1 MDGVESTKATEQTE
15 QKEKIA
21 REYGLNLEQIKHIKL
36 DNGKEFFQF
45 IDKNTKEVKMVEN
58 IDYKTD
64 LKQQFEESQ
73 KNLSDSQG
81 ENAKE
86 NAEKTFKH
94 NLKYKNKEAELISI
108 EEFKNNK
115 YRYKRRLRKLDTK
128 TRNKIVALLSKQK
141 DLELEYINL
150 ENGIGIDEKQNTIDV
165 KYDFINNKAEFV
177 EPITISYTSTLHDA
191 SELEDED
198 IDLSDI
204 DFNEVLDQLE
214 IVESVPEVTDEREIQ
229 VSGVT
234 VSSKIVALAY
244 DTPEI
249 LDKDQTI
256 SKKQRAVYKSIL
268 KTIKNRFAKK
278 QTKKNQ
284 KQYVYKQHNNKN
296 NAA

>member
-1 MDGVESTKATEQTE
+1 MDGVESKKASEKTE
-15 QKEKIA
+15 QKEQIA
-21 REYGLNLEQIKHIKL
+21 REYGLDLEQIKHIKL
-36 DNGKEFFQF
+36 DSGKEFFQF
-45 IDKNTKEVKMVEN
+45 FDKKTKEVKMVEN
-58 IDYKTD
+58 IDYKKD

-73 KNLSDSQG
+73 KDLSESQS

-86 NAEKTFKH
+86 NAEKTFNH

-177 EPITISYTSTLHDA
+177 EPLTISYTSTLHDS

-198 IDLSDI
+198 IDLSDV
-204 DFNEVLDQLE
+204 DFNAVLDQLE
-214 IVESVPEVTDEREIQ
+214 IVDSVPQVTDEREIQ

-234 VSSKIVALAY
+234 INAKTIAQAY

-249 LDKDQTI
+249 LDKDQSI
-256 SKKQRAVYKSIL
+256 SKKQKEIYKSIL
-268 KTIKNRFAKK
+268 DTIKRRFAKK
-278 QTKKNQ
+278 QTKQNQ
-284 KQYVYKQHNNKN
+284 KQYVYKQNNKN

>member
-1 MDGVESTKATEQTE
+1 MDGVESTKASEQTE
-15 QKEKIA
+15 QKEQIA
-21 REYGLNLEQIKHIKL
+21 REYGLDLEQIKHIKL
-36 DNGKEFFQF
+36 DSGKEFFQF
-45 IDKNTKEVKMVEN
+45 FDKKTKEVKMVEN
-58 IDYKTD
+58 INYKRD

-73 KNLSDSQG
+73 KDLSESQS

-86 NAEKTFKH
+86 NAEKTFNH

-177 EPITISYTSTLHDA
+177 EPLTISYTSTLHDS

-198 IDLSDI
+198 IDLSDV
-204 DFNEVLDQLE
+204 DFNAVLDQLE
-214 IVESVPEVTDEREIQ
+214 IVDSVPQVTDEREIQ

-234 VSSKIVALAY
+234 INAKTIAQAY

-249 LDKDQTI
+249 LDKDQSI
-256 SKKQRAVYKSIL
+256 SKKQKEIYKSIL
-268 KTIKNRFAKK
+268 DTIKRRFAKK
-278 QTKKNQ
+278 QTKQNQ
-284 KQYVYKQHNNKN
+284 KQYVYKQNNKN

>member
-1 MDGVESTKATEQTE
+1 MDGVESKKASEKTE
-15 QKEKIA
+15 QKEQIA
-21 REYGLNLEQIKHIKL
+21 REYGLDLEQIKHIKL
-36 DNGKEFFQF
+36 DSGKEFFQF
-45 IDKNTKEVKMVEN
+45 FDKKTKEVKMVEN
-58 IDYKTD
+58 IDYKKD

-73 KNLSDSQG
+73 KDLSESQS

-86 NAEKTFKH
+86 NAEKTFNH

-177 EPITISYTSTLHDA
+177 EPLTISYTSTLHDS

-198 IDLSDI
+198 IDLSDV
-204 DFNEVLDQLE
+204 DFNAVLDQLE
-214 IVESVPEVTDEREIQ
+214 IVDSVPQVTDEREIQ

-234 VSSKIVALAY
+234 INAKTIAQAY

-249 LDKDQTI
+249 LDKDQSI
-256 SKKQRAVYKSIL
+256 SKKQKEIYKSIL
-268 KTIKNRFAKK
+268 DAIKRRFAKK
-278 QTKKNQ
+278 QTKQNQ
-284 KQYVYKQHNNKN
+284 KQYVYKQNNKN

>member
-1 MDGVESTKATEQTE
+1 MDGVESTKASEKTE
-15 QKEKIA
+15 QKEQIA

-36 DNGKEFFQF
+36 DSGKEFFQF
-45 IDKNTKEVKMVEN
+45 FDKKTKEVKMVEN
-58 IDYKTD
+58 IDYKRD

-73 KNLSDSQG
+73 KDLSESQS

-86 NAEKTFKH
+86 NAEKTFNH

-177 EPITISYTSTLHDA
+177 EPLTISYTSTLHDS

-198 IDLSDI
+198 IDLSDV
-204 DFNEVLDQLE
+204 DFNAVLDQLE
-214 IVESVPEVTDEREIQ
+214 IVDSVPQVTDEREIQ

-234 VSSKIVALAY
+234 VNAKTIAQAY

-249 LDKDQTI
+249 LDKDQSI
-256 SKKQRAVYKSIL
+256 SKKQKEIYKSIL
-268 KTIKNRFAKK
+268 DAIKRRFAKK
-278 QTKKNQ
+278 QTKQNQ
-284 KQYVYKQHNNKN
+284 KQYVYKQNNKN

>member
-1 MDGVESTKATEQTE
+1 MDGVESTKASEKTE
-15 QKEKIA
+15 QKEQIA

-36 DNGKEFFQF
+36 DSGKEFFQF
-45 IDKNTKEVKMVEN
+45 FDKKTKEVKMVEN
-58 IDYKTD
+58 IDYKRD

-73 KNLSDSQG
+73 KDLSESQG

-86 NAEKTFKH
+86 NAEKTFNH

-177 EPITISYTSTLHDA
+177 EPLTISYTSTLHDS

-198 IDLSDI
+198 IDLSDV
-204 DFNEVLDQLE
+204 DFNAVLDQLE
-214 IVESVPEVTDEREIQ
+214 IVDSVPQVTDEREIQ

-234 VSSKIVALAY
+234 INAKTIAQAY

-249 LDKDQTI
+249 LDKDQSI
-256 SKKQRAVYKSIL
+256 SKKQKEIYKSIL
-268 KTIKNRFAKK
+268 DAIKRRFAKK
-278 QTKKNQ
+278 QTKQNQ
-284 KQYVYKQHNNKN
+284 KQYVYKQNNKN

>member
-1 MDGVESTKATEQTE
+1 MDGVESKKASEKTE
-15 QKEKIA
+15 QKEQIA
-21 REYGLNLEQIKHIKL
+21 REYGLDLEQIKHIKL
-36 DNGKEFFQF
+36 DSGKEFFQF
-45 IDKNTKEVKMVEN
+45 FDKKTKEVKMVEN
-58 IDYKTD
+58 IDYKKD

-73 KNLSDSQG
+73 KDLSESQS

-86 NAEKTFKH
+86 NAEKTFNH

-177 EPITISYTSTLHDA
+177 EPLTISYTSTLHDS

-198 IDLSDI
+198 ID
-204 DFNEVLDQLE
+204 
-214 IVESVPEVTDEREIQ
+214 
-229 VSGVT
+229 
-234 VSSKIVALAY
+234 Y
-244 DTPEI
+244 
-249 LDKDQTI
+249 
-256 SKKQRAVYKSIL
+256 
-268 KTIKNRFAKK
+268 
-278 QTKKNQ
+278 TK
-284 KQYVYKQHNNKN
+284 
-296 NAA
+296 A

>member
-1 MDGVESTKATEQTE
+1 MDGVESTKASEKTE
-15 QKEKIA
+15 QKEQIA
-21 REYGLNLEQIKHIKL
+21 REYGLDLEQIKHIKL
-36 DNGKEFFQF
+36 DSGKEFFQF
-45 IDKNTKEVKMVEN
+45 FDKKTKEVKMVEN
-58 IDYKTD
+58 IDYKKD

-73 KNLSDSQG
+73 KDLSESQS

-86 NAEKTFKH
+86 NAEKTFNH

-177 EPITISYTSTLHDA
+177 EPLTISYTSTLHDS

-198 IDLSDI
+198 IDLSDV
-204 DFNEVLDQLE
+204 DFNAVLDQLE
-214 IVESVPEVTDEREIQ
+214 IADSVPQVTDEREIQ

-234 VSSKIVALAY
+234 INAKTIAQAY

-249 LDKDQTI
+249 LDKDQSI
-256 SKKQRAVYKSIL
+256 SKKQKEIYKSIL
-268 KTIKNRFAKK
+268 DAIKRRFAKK
-278 QTKKNQ
+278 QTKQNQ
-284 KQYVYKQHNNKN
+284 KQYVYKQNNKN

>member
-1 MDGVESTKATEQTE
+1 MNGVESTKATEQTE

-45 IDKNTKEVKMVEN
+45 IDKKTKEVKMVEN
-58 IDYKTD
+58 IDYKRD

-86 NAEKTFKH
+86 NAENTFKH

-177 EPITISYTSTLHDA
+177 EPMTISYTSTLHDS

-198 IDLSDI
+198 IDLSGV
-204 DFNEVLDQLE
+204 DFDAVLDQLD

-234 VSSKIVALAY
+234 INAKTIAQAY

-256 SKKQRAVYKSIL
+256 SKKQRTVYKSVL
-268 KTIKNRFAKK
+268 DSIKRRFAKK

-284 KQYVYKQHNNKN
+284 KQYVYKQNNKN